1 MEKRIL
7 FLCTCWILLFT
18 SLKTEAQIQAGNVMV
33 GGDISNLDLSLDKGG
48 NFSFTLNPKVAWFV
62 VDNTAIGS
70 YLNFGL
76 STATGEGS
84 SISYGVG
91 ALGRHYFGDKPG
103 NLLYKSRFFLEA
115 NVGIEGDN
123 PAVGDN
129 TNGLGLGGGPGWAFF
144 VTPNVALEALFR
156 YNGIIGFGS
165 AVTSNDLTLSL
176 GFQIFLPTSKLR
188 AMEKDL
194 KKQ

>member
-1 MEKRIL
+1 MKKRIL
-7 FLCTCWILLFT
+7 FIGTFMMLVFT
-18 SLKTEAQIQAGNVMV
+18 SLKTVAQLQSGNLLV

-48 NFSFTLNPKVAWFV
+48 NFSFTLNPKIAWFV
-62 VDNTAIGS
+62 VDNTAIGG
-70 YLNFGL
+70 YVTFGL

-84 SISYGVG
+84 SINYGIG
-91 ALGRHYFGDKPG
+91 LLGRHYLGEKTG
-103 NLLYKSRFFLEA
+103 NLMYKSRFFLEA

-129 TNGLGLGGGPGWAFF
+129 TNGLGIGGGPGWAFF
-144 VTPNVALEALFR
+144 VTPNVALEALFK

-165 AVTSNDLTLSL
+165 AVTSNDLTLSI
-176 GFQIFLPTSKLR
+176 GFQIFLPTSKLK

-194 KKQ
+194 KK

>member
-1 MEKRIL
+1 MKKRIV
-7 FLCTCWILLFT
+7 FTCAFWLLLFT
-18 SLKTEAQIQAGNVMV
+18 SLKTEAQIQSGNLLV

-48 NFSFTLNPKVAWFV
+48 NFSFTLNPKIAWFI
-62 VDNTAIGS
+62 VDYTAIGS
-70 YLNFGL
+70 YVTFGL

-84 SISYGVG
+84 SINYGVG
-91 ALGRHYFGDKPG
+91 VLVRHYLGPKTM

-129 TNGLGLGGGPGWAFF
+129 TNGLGIGGGPGWSFF
-144 VTPNVALEALFR
+144 VTPNVALEALFK

-165 AVTSNDLTLSL
+165 AVTSNDLTLSV
-176 GFQIFLPTSKLR
+176 GFQIFLPTSKLKT
-188 AMEKDL
+188 MEKDL
-194 KKQ
+194 KQ